1 MGGMKIPLRL
11 AIGAVAALMLQPACA
26 ATIYSGLLNTTIPND
41 FDGVTINIAGGT
53 ANFFF
58 GGVGVANNSLLQP
71 FRDGTANTD
80 TLLNFSVGT
89 VLGTSTTFLSTGT
102 GGSQDHV
109 GTGLGNTFAP
119 GTEGYIG
126 FKLNGANYGWM
137 RVLLTDNTGGAKI
150 LEWAYD
156 DSAANVSVGGIRQTG
171 QDILLTMTFTL
182 ATQLANAGGTTNLI
196 KSGSGTTTTLTGN
209 NTQTGTTTITSG
221 TLALASG
228 ASLSGTSSVTVQSTG
243 ILSGLGSIAGPTTIQ
258 GGATHSPGLTVGLQT
273 FTNNLTYNSNA
284 ILTWDLAANAESGRG
299 TSYDGVNV
307 DGTLNI
313 GNTVTA
319 NLVFNGA
326 GSTVNWNNAFWDS
339 NHSWL
344 VYDNVSTP
352 TLGSGSIFTTTTAS
366 NDSLGQSFA
375 LTGGA
380 FAWNLSGND
389 IYLIYSIPEPC
400 TALLGCLG
408 LLLILRRR
416 R

>member
-1 MGGMKIPLRL
+1 MNRS
-11 AIGAVAALMLQPACA
+11 LQPAGA

-80 TLLNFSVGT
+80 TLLNFSVGS
-89 VLGTSTTFLSTGT
+89 VLGSSTTNLDALNGS
-102 GGSQDHV
+102 GGSSDHV
-109 GTGLGNTFAP
+109 NSTFTA

-182 ATQLANAGGTTNLI
+182 ATQLANAGGTTNVI
-196 KSGSGTTTTLTGN
+196 KSGNGTTTTLTGN
-209 NTQTGTTTITSG
+209 NTYTGTTIINDNS

-243 ILSGLGSIAGPTTIQ
+243 ILAGLGSIAGATTIQ
-258 GGATHSPGLTVGLQT
+258 GGATHSPGLTVGVQT

-284 ILTWDLAANAESGRG
+284 ILTWNLADNVESGRG

-326 GSTVNWNNAFWDS
+326 GSTVDWNNAFWDS

-344 VYDNVSTP
+344 VYDNVSAP

-380 FAWNLSGND
+380 FTWSQTGND
-389 IYLIYSIPEPC
+389 IFLLYSIPEPC

-408 LLLILRRR
+408 FLLILRRR